1 MPPMEYK
8 DYYKILQVDKSSTG
22 KEIKKAYRRLARQ
35 YHPDKNPDNQSA
47 EEKFKEINE
56 AYEVLGDKENR
67 AKYDQLGQSYH
78 RYQQMGGAPS
88 GFDYSQWSSS
98 GGPGGGYRRVNIDFD
113 DLFSGGGG
121 FSDFF
126 NTVFGRGRR
135 AQAGPMNEMFQRQG
149 QSMNLDV
156 EQEIEITLEESY
168 QGTSRYLLKDDGQRL
183 SAKIPRGAKTGTK
196 VRLRGKGS
204 QGSGGAGDL
213 YLKIKVAQSDTFQ
226 RSGDNLKV
234 MVHLELLTAV
244 LGGKLSVPTLSGNVS
259 LSIPAGTQGGRTFR
273 LRGKGMPKLRNNSEF
288 GDLMVTVAIQIPEN
302 LSDDEKKLYE
312 QLAGLARKAE

>member
-1 MPPMEYK
+1 MHSMEYK
-8 DYYKILQVDKSSTG
+8 DYYKILQVDKGSSD

-35 YHPDKNPDNQSA
+35 YHPDKNPDDKSA
-47 EEKFKEINE
+47 EDKFKEINE
-56 AYEVLGDKENR
+56 AYEVLGDKDNR

-78 RYQQMGGAPS
+78 RFQQMGGAPS
-88 GFDYSQWSSS
+88 GFDYSQWASA
-98 GGPGGGYRRVNIDFD
+98 GRPGGGYRRVNIDFD

-149 QSMNLDV
+149 QNMNLDV
-156 EQEIEITLEESY
+156 EQEIEITLEESFH
-168 QGTSRYLLKDDGQRL
+168 GTSRYLLKDDGQRL

-196 VRLRGKGS
+196 VRLRGKGT
-204 QGSGGAGDL
+204 QGAGGSGDL
-213 YLKIKVAQSDTFQ
+213 YLKIKVARSDTFQ

-234 MVHLELLTAV
+234 KVPLDLLTAV
-244 LGGKLSVPTLSGNVS
+244 LGGKLSVPTMSGNVS

-273 LRGKGMPKLRNNSEF
+273 LKGKGMPKLRDNSEF
-288 GDLMVTVAIQIPEN
+288 GDLMATVAILIPEI

-312 QLAGLARKAE
+312 RLAELAQKTK